1 MAKSKLRDKTHARS
15 SEWAY
20 AFEHIEDFIS
30 RQEVVE
36 RFQQTVELTAKVTRG
51 HKCGF
56 GWSGGKESVVLEDIM
71 QRLGIKTCCIGFNSC
86 LSYPSFVRYVSTHMP
101 QGCEV
106 FDFAERINWKTM
118 QEKGMEAFSDDL
130 REYSH
135 WINISDR
142 TAYPEFCK
150 RNGIDMFIM
159 GKRKGDNNI
168 CGKAPWY
175 ITTAKNRPY
184 VTFSPMA
191 EWTTEEVLGYIRY
204 FKGGYRALAPQYTY
218 RNGWHNGSDSP
229 IYLDLEGRTRHQMW
243 ADVWMNSHELVERAA
258 EYIDSAREYINSLTS
273 D

>member
-1 MAKSKLRDKTHARS
+1 MAKSKLRDKTHAHS

-30 RQEVVE
+30 RQEVVD
-36 RFQQTVELTAKVTRG
+36 RFQQTVEFTAKTIRG

-86 LSYPSFVRYVSTHMP
+86 LSYPSFVRYVYSHMP

-150 RNGIDMFIM
+150 RNGIDMFIV
-159 GKRKGDNNI
+159 GRRKG
-168 CGKAPWY
+168 G
-175 ITTAKNRPY
+175 
-184 VTFSPMA
+184 
-191 EWTTEEVLGYIRY
+191 
-204 FKGGYRALAPQYTY
+204 
-218 RNGWHNGSDSP
+218 
-229 IYLDLEGRTRHQMW
+229 
-243 ADVWMNSHELVERAA
+243 
-258 EYIDSAREYINSLTS
+258 
-273 D
+273 